1 MTITI
6 NWLGTIRKIWF
17 RSRRLA
23 LIVDIP
29 DKKVKEIFDRL
40 VNDGW
45 VLTSKYDG
53 FDAGIDYDC
62 LKLRKGL
69 ATVKCE
75 WNNWTEWEILGRRD
89 LVERIA
95 IEFDL
100 QVSYF

>member
-1 MTITI
+1 MSIAI
-6 NWLGTIRKIWF
+6 NLLRTLRNTCF
-17 RSRRLA
+17 RLRHIA
-23 LIVDIP
+23 LIADIS
-29 DKKVKEIFDRL
+29 DDNFKKIFHRL
-40 VNDGW
+40 VIDGW
-45 VLTSKYDG
+45 VLASKYDG

-62 LKLRKGL
+62 LKMRKGL
-69 ATVKCE
+69 ETVKCE

>member
-1 MTITI
+1 MTIAI
-6 NWLGTIRKIWF
+6 NWFGTIRKIWF

-40 VNDGW
+40 VIDGW

>member
-1 MTITI
+1 MTIAI
-6 NWLGTIRKIWF
+6 NWLGTLKKIWF

-40 VNDGW
+40 INDGW
-45 VLTSKYDG
+45 VLTSRYDG
-53 FDAGIDYDC
+53 FDASIDYDC
-62 LKLRKGL
+62 LKLRKGFGI
-69 ATVKCE
+69 VKFE
-75 WNNWTEWEILGRRD
+75 WDNWSEWELLGQRG
-89 LVERIA
+89 LLEKIA